1 MGSRQSIP
9 FFTDHNVPESVG
21 DFLIRAGHQV
31 TRLRHVM
38 ATRTS
43 DPIIAVACS
52 RSGHVLVSHDNDF
65 RQIAKRLEITQRQYR
80 NSLHR
85 IQLCCPEPNSSKR
98 MEEALSL
105 IESEW
110 LLVKAD
116 RPMVFEIGNQYIRIL
131 RQKRVR
137 EVQYRQDWPVR
148 SAGFDSFLAF
158 SEALSEFGFPLPGEA
173 FKGTL
178 RVSTIES

>member
-1 MGSRQSIP
+1 MGSRPSIP

-38 ATRTS
+38 ATRTA

-52 RSGHVLVSHDNDF
+52 RSGNVLVSHDNDF

-80 NSLHR
+80 TSLHR
-85 IQLCCPEPNSSKR
+85 IQLRCPEPNSAKR
-98 MEEALSL
+98 MKETLAL

-110 LLVKAD
+110 LLIRPE
-116 RPMVFEIGNQYIRIL
+116 RPMVIEIRDQSIRIL
-131 RQKRVR
+131 R
-137 EVQYRQDWPVR
+137 
-148 SAGFDSFLAF
+148 
-158 SEALSEFGFPLPGEA
+158 
-173 FKGTL
+173 
-178 RVSTIES
+178 